1 MTGDAFFHILP
12 HMLGMHG
19 HAHDDHHDHDHEP
32 EAGNDLFMVGFTDY
46 ADPDHDY
53 DDHDHGDEDED
64 FGIIVAK
71 IGTLV
76 GSMYAMWLIGSLM
89 RLSGNGHGHSHGGF
103 ETPTQSNTEMVKQ
116 ENPDEQKL
124 EEVDMGSKS
133 SLPSEVKWSTIW
145 GIMIG
150 DCFHNFVDGIAVG
163 VAWTSG
169 IGAGLG
175 TTIAIMMHEIP
186 HELGDFV
193 LYKKLGLS
201 SRGALGLNVIAALI
215 SYGGL
220 YLGLALGEDPTVVD
234 WLLALVAG
242 LFIYI
247 ALVDVMPVM
256 QLKPDD
262 PNRWNRFVWQNIGM
276 GLGFAMMVLLGWV

>member
-1 MTGDAFFHILP
+1 
-12 HMLGMHG
+12 
-19 HAHDDHHDHDHEP
+19 
-32 EAGNDLFMVGFTDY
+32 MVGFTDY

-76 GSMYAMWLIGSLM
+76 GSMYAMWLVGSLM

-150 DCFHNFVDGIAVG
+150 DCFHNFVGMCSIKNLR
-163 VAWTSG
+163 AWFFCYR
-169 IGAGLG
+169 A
-175 TTIAIMMHEIP
+175 MQ
-186 HELGDFV
+186 
-193 LYKKLGLS
+193 
-201 SRGALGLNVIAALI
+201 
-215 SYGGL
+215 
-220 YLGLALGEDPTVVD
+220 YLPRCCANHCICEYVRHLARSV
-234 WLLALVAG
+234 
-242 LFIYI
+242 
-247 ALVDVMPVM
+247 
-256 QLKPDD
+256 
-262 PNRWNRFVWQNIGM
+262 
-276 GLGFAMMVLLGWV
+276 